1 MAIPQHSHKEEFPCN
16 NPNNNPLGKVKVRWV
31 SLSDEAAK
39 TLGSDQPGLTV
50 LGNKGELDHEPSV

>member
-39 TLGSDQPGLTV
+39 TLGSDQAGLTIV
-50 LGNKGELDHEPSV
+50 GNKGELY